1 MPTEIRSA
9 PAPVIGRSKASNISP
24 LAIAATAAFV
34 ILHLVSGV
42 MLERSHA
49 RPAIEPAA
57 LAALDDE
64 VKCPAE
70 PRRREP
76 SLPNDWSLGAD

>member
-9 PAPVIGRSKASNISP
+9 PAPVIGRCKASSISP

-49 RPAIEPAA
+49 SPTTLPSGYAV
-57 LAALDDE
+57 LDDE
-64 VKCPAE
+64 AKCPAE
-70 PRRREP
+70 AMQPER
-76 SLPNDWSLGAD
+76 SLPYD

>member
-9 PAPVIGRSKASNISP
+9 SAPPIGRSKASDISP
-24 LAIAATAAFV
+24 LAIAATVAFV

-49 RPAIEPAA
+49 SPTISPSGFAI
-57 LAALDDE
+57 LDDE
-64 VKCPAE
+64 ATCPTEATQPE
-70 PRRREP
+70 R
-76 SLPNDWSLGAD
+76 SLPYD

>member
-9 PAPVIGRSKASNISP
+9 PAPVVGRSRASNISP
-24 LAIAATAAFV
+24 FAIAATAAFV

-49 RPAIEPAA
+49 SPTIVPSGY
-57 LAALDDE
+57 AALDDE
-64 VKCPAE
+64 AQCPAE
-70 PRRREP
+70 AKQPER
-76 SLPNDWSLGAD
+76 SLPYD